1 MEETAGKWAPTDSR
15 FRPDIRL
22 LEEGTIGK
30 YILLFMISYMFKRF
44 AVILSLIFLHTLINV
59 GDI

>member
-59 GDI
+59 RDI